1 MYELRRSIDR
11 GMRKLKMPKGVREF
25 VVGFNLSEK
34 KDFLLSQDSFDKL
47 MSISPSPKGTS
58 IVNRRQKKINY
69 DLSIVVPAYNVS
81 QYVEN
86 CIKSLIDQDTE
97 YKYQII
103 LINDGSTDG
112 TRDILLDYSKK
123 YPTNII
129 FIDQENKGF
138 SGARNVALNYVSGRY
153 ITFVDTDD
161 VVTSKFVQSLVKVA
175 YEQDADIVE
184 GSYQVIDVD
193 DNVIQSNIHSLNTNV
208 NAFKALYGY
217 PWGKAYRS
225 SLLNDIQFPEG
236 FWYEDTMQMYRLWP
250 KANKIITI
258 PEIIYRY
265 RKNPQGITNNSKG
278 RVKALDSLY
287 ITIRLLE
294 DCNVE
299 HIALDDD
306 LYNFTLSQMAMNFL
320 RIQDLDENILKNAFN
335 VITQTIDK
343 FFPADVFKT
352 SDVQL
357 RKLEESLRN
366 KDYKKFVV
374 YCIML

>member
-1 MYELRRSIDR
+1 M
-11 GMRKLKMPKGVREF
+11 
-25 VVGFNLSEK
+25 
-34 KDFLLSQDSFDKL
+34 
-47 MSISPSPKGTS
+47 
-58 IVNRRQKKINY
+58 
-69 DLSIVVPAYNVS
+69 S

-129 FIDQENKGF
+129 FIDQENKGL

>member
-11 GMRKLKMPKGVREF
+11 RMRKLKMPKCLREF

-34 KDFLLSQDSFDKL
+34 KDFLLGQDSFNKL

-58 IVNRRQKKINY
+58 IVNRRQEKINY

-81 QYVEN
+81 QYVAD

-161 VVTSKFVQSLVKVA
+161 VVTSKFVQSLLKVA

-193 DNVIQSNIHSLNTNV
+193 DNVIQSNIHFLNTNV

-265 RKNPQGITNNSKG
+265 RKNPQGITNDSKG
-278 RVKALDSLY
+278 KVKALDSLY

-299 HIALDDD
+299 HIALDGD

>member
-11 GMRKLKMPKGVREF
+11 RMRKLKMPKCLKEF

-34 KDFLLSQDSFDKL
+34 KDFLLGQDSFDKL

-58 IVNRRQKKINY
+58 IVNRRQEKINY

-81 QYVEN
+81 QYVAD

-129 FIDQENKGF
+129 FIDQGNKGL

-161 VVTSKFVQSLVKVA
+161 VVTSKFVQSLLKVA

-193 DNVIQSNIHSLNTNV
+193 DNVIQSNIHFLNTNV

-265 RKNPQGITNNSKG
+265 RKNPQGITNDSKG
-278 RVKALDSLY
+278 KVKALDSLY

-299 HIALDDD
+299 HIALDGD

>member
-11 GMRKLKMPKGVREF
+11 RMRKLKMPKCLREF

-34 KDFLLSQDSFDKL
+34 KDFLLGQDSFDKL

-58 IVNRRQKKINY
+58 IVNRRQEKINY

-81 QYVEN
+81 QYVAD

-161 VVTSKFVQSLVKVA
+161 VVTSKFVQSLLKVA

-193 DNVIQSNIHSLNTNV
+193 DNVIQSNIHFLNTNV

-265 RKNPQGITNNSKG
+265 RKNPQGITNDSKG
-278 RVKALDSLY
+278 KVKALDSLY

-299 HIALDDD
+299 HIALDGD

>member
-34 KDFLLSQDSFDKL
+34 KDFLLGQDSFDKL

-58 IVNRRQKKINY
+58 IVNRRQEKINY

-81 QYVEN
+81 QYVAN
-86 CIKSLIDQDTE
+86 CIKSLIDQDTK

-278 RVKALDSLY
+278 KVKALDSLY

-299 HIALDDD
+299 HIALDGD